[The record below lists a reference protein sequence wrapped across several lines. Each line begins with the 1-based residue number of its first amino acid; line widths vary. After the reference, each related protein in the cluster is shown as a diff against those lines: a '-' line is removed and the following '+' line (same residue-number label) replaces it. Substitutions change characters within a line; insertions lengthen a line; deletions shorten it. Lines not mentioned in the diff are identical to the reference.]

1 MIKKVIF
8 WTCISFLLILII
20 AYFIDLYI
28 TSYKSNKYMGRADD
42 RDYCTK
48 ICTDCS
54 NINFAILFTMYNTP
68 TKKYM
73 YDEVINYWINDCNF
87 PKDKIF
93 LVDSG
98 NMGVDSNLIPLKN
111 QYIFN
116 QNKNIKGSKEQAIA
130 EIISIENAIN
140 FLDFGDVE
148 YIIKLTGKYKLPDL
162 CNVNLSG
169 DLVVQSTKPFFHFL
183 EKKTRSE
190 IIGIKKDII
199 HDFVDR
205 LKRNPRKLFEQKL
218 NSIEKYYKVTK
229 FPKLLNE
236 AKYKT
241 GGCKYIKEL

>member
-20 AYFIDLYI
+20 AYSIYLYI
-28 TSYKSNKYMGRADD
+28 TSYKSNKYMGRVDN

-48 ICTDCS
+48 ICSDCS

-73 YDEVINYWINDCNF
+73 YNDIIEYWVNDCKF
-87 PKDKIF
+87 PKDKLF

-98 NMGVDSNLIPLKN
+98 NMGIDSNLIPLKN
-111 QYIFN
+111 QHIFN
-116 QNKNIKGSKEQAIA
+116 QNKNVRGGHEQAMS

-140 FLDFGDVE
+140 SLDFGDVE
-148 YIIKLTGKYKLPDL
+148 YIIKITGKYKLPDL
-162 CNVNLSG
+162 CNVNLDG
-169 DLVVQSTKPFFHFL
+169 DLIVQSAKTIFEL
-183 EKKTRSE
+183 LDNKTRSE
-190 IIGIKKDII
+190 IVGIKKDII
-199 HDFVDR
+199 HDFVDK
-205 LKRNPRKLFEQKL
+205 LKRNPKKLFEQRLK
-218 NSIEKYYKVTK
+218 SIQKDYKVTK

-241 GGCKYIKEL
+241 GAGKYLKEL